1 MEQEF
6 TIRIFTEHQAGI
18 LNLITLIFT
27 RRKINIESLAASES
41 HINGVH
47 CYTLVTRT
55 STKIVT
61 QLVNQIK
68 KLIGVVNAFF
78 YDQKEIIYQE
88 IALYKIP
95 NKAINEGMLVENV
108 LRQNNAKIISVEAD
122 YMVIEK
128 RGHKEETQSLLEKL
142 RPYGIIEF
150 TRSGRVAVTRDHS
163 KENSVLNEYS
173 SKNHKE
179 SWQK

>member
-6 TIRIFTEHQAGI
+6 TIRINTEHQAGI
-18 LNLITLIFT
+18 LNLITLVFI
-27 RRKINIESLAASES
+27 RKKINIESLAASES
-41 HINGVH
+41 HIPGVH
-47 CYTLVTRT
+47 CYTLVTCT
-55 STKIVT
+55 STKIVRL
-61 QLVNQIK
+61 LVSQIN
-68 KLIGVVNAFF
+68 KLIGVVSAFY
-78 YDQKEIIYQE
+78 YDQNDIIYQE
-88 IALYKIP
+88 IALYKLP

-128 RGHKEETQSLLEKL
+128 RGHKEETQALLEKL

-150 TRSGRVAVTRDHS
+150 TRSGRVAVTREHS
-163 KENSVLNEYS
+163 MKNGLINEYS
-173 SKNHKE
+173 SLNKNR

>member
-6 TIRIFTEHQAGI
+6 TIRIFTENEPGI
-18 LNLITLIFT
+18 LNLITLIFI

-41 HINGVH
+41 HINGIH
-47 CYTLVTRT
+47 CYTLVTKT
-55 STKIVT
+55 TDKIVKH
-61 QLVNQIK
+61 VVHQIK

-78 YDQKEIIYQE
+78 YNDSEIVYQE
-88 IALYKIP
+88 IALYKVP
-95 NKAINEGMLVENV
+95 NKAIKEGMLVENV
-108 LRQNNAKIISVEAD
+108 LRENSAKIISVESD

-128 RGHKEETQSLLEKL
+128 RGHKEETQALLEKL

-150 TRSGRVAVTRDHS
+150 TRSGRVAVTRDDTLEHS
-163 KENSVLNEYS
+163 LSYHYSLNN
-173 SKNHKE
+173 KKL